1 MMSDWVLVRNLIKAV
16 VVWSCAFS
24 SLFMRMFMVKYLSG
38 DIFINQAS
46 AEIAAIVSILLCI
59 GIDKNSDKK
68 SMLSFLFTVLCV
80 GSIIL
85 LVQYKSSEE

>member
-1 MMSDWVLVRNLIKAV
+1 MSDWTLVRNLIKAM
-16 VVWSCAFS
+16 VVWSCAIF
-24 SLFMRMFMVKYLSG
+24 SLFMRLFLVKYLPG

-46 AEIAAIVSILLCI
+46 AEIAAIVSALICM
-59 GIDKNSDKK
+59 GIDKNQDKRRV
-68 SMLSFLFTVLCV
+68 LSFLFTVLCV